1 MKKLLFVLLFTLAG
15 CTTVYN
21 DQSACTT
28 DCNVGS
34 TGYVGAGADIINDQS
49 ACTNDCNIGD
59 GGVYSIPRQ
68 YNWSSNVVYYPY
80 HLNYRRGPVVMYHY

>member
-1 MKKLLFVLLFTLAG
+1 MKKLLLVLLFALSG

-59 GGVYSIPRQ
+59 GIPRQ
-68 YNWSSNVVYYPY
+68 YNWSPNIVYYPY
-80 HLNYRRGPVVMYHY
+80 HRNYQRGPVVIYHY